1 MPEPTAPDPNDDRSD
16 EQPSSDITD
25 SPYTR
30 DRSARDEEVG
40 RTPTPQELAEIRR
53 RTQATSP
60 PTPPMETTAPTEPEQ
75 EEPYEPPTP
84 EEEDEIKKR
93 LKLNRIRLKLP
104 SRMDP
109 SSGRTAIDDQVESAI
124 DAYIN
129 DENLTEEQQAIID
142 RLLSE

>member
-16 EQPSSDITD
+16 EQPSSDITN

-40 RTPTPQELAEIRR
+40 RTPTPQELDENRR
-53 RTQATSP
+53 RTRAANSQPLTEPTATI
-60 PTPPMETTAPTEPEQ
+60 PEQ
-75 EEPYEPPTP
+75 EEEPYVPPTP
-84 EEEDEIKKR
+84 EQEEELRRRI
-93 LKLNRIRLKLP
+93 KLNRIRLRLP
-104 SRMDP
+104 SRNDP
-109 SSGRTAIDDQVESAI
+109 GSGRTPTDDQVESAI

-129 DENLTEEQQAIID
+129 DEDLTEEQQSIID